1 MITLED
7 YKNLLDLFKNLKEE
21 NKMPSSLEL
30 FAEKLAVIYEELTY
44 RNEVDAK
51 LKEIREKLNALD
63 KKEA

>member
-7 YKNLLDLFKNLKEE
+7 YKNLLDLFKTLKEE

>member
-21 NKMPSSLEL
+21 NKMPSNLEL